1 MRKGGDLGMGKE
13 GVRSGEKGSEGE
25 GGERRR
31 RIETKGKAKVVV
43 SVWGAEIVQFLAA
56 LAILPR
62 SISKKRLNSAG
73 LFEKTVEFNRFFQ
86 NDRNKTA
93 STAGN
98 LNKFYP
104 PNRRNDLCLAF
115 CFNPSS
121 KEGRMHGKRQEKLV
135 KEEEKEGK
143 EEDKD
148 ERGKEKTRREKRK
161 EG

>member
-1 MRKGGDLGMGKE
+1 MGKE

-93 STAGN
+93 SAARN
-98 LNKFYP
+98 LTNFAPQTDATTFALPSVSILLLWCGVLDTTVWTDYEVS
-104 PNRRNDLCLAF
+104 C
-115 CFNPSS
+115 CFLLRI
-121 KEGRMHGKRQEKLV
+121 KG
-135 KEEEKEGK
+135 
-143 EEDKD
+143 
-148 ERGKEKTRREKRK
+148 
-161 EG
+161 